1 MVEILNSW
9 TLSRDRLFTG
19 YEGVPPDQDRF
30 CTGYEGVPPDN
41 ATAAKWLKKAASKG
55 LVDSIFILGEW
66 HTVNYAHPM
75 PFDRNLENEI
85 AWIAKAST
93 LVATFP

>member
-1 MVEILNSW
+1 MVEIPNSW
-9 TLSRDRLFTG
+9 TLKRDRF
-19 YEGVPPDQDRF
+19 F
-30 CTGYEGVPPDN
+30 TGYEGVPPDN

-75 PFDRNLENEI
+75 SFDRNLENKI
-85 AWIAKAST
+85 ARIAKSST
-93 LVATFP
+93 LVTTFL